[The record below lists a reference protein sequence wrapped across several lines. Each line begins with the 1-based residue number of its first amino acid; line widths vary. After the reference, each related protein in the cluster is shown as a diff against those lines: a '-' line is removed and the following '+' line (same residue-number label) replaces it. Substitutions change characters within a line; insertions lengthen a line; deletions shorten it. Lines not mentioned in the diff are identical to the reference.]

1 VSNATSSRL
10 TPREGTVFREL
21 VLGKT
26 NSEIADQLFVSQD
39 TAREYIARLYNK
51 MGVRRRSAL
60 IAKAL
65 ELGLLEIVVKV

>member
-1 VSNATSSRL
+1 VSSAPCHL
-10 TPREGTVFREL
+10 TDRERSVFREL
-21 VLGKT
+21 VMGKT
-26 NSEIADQLFVSQD
+26 NSEIAAALYITRD

-51 MGVRRRSAL
+51 IGVNRRSGL